1 MLGILV
7 QRSWVLELLPAF
19 ALLAFGTAF
28 EQFRNGLLELLQE
41 SGLLSSWLGL
51 LPLHWGERSHGRVGG
66 GVSGKVQWRHAVE
79 V

>member
-1 MLGILV
+1 
-7 QRSWVLELLPAF
+7 
-19 ALLAFGTAF
+19 
-28 EQFRNGLLELLQE
+28 
-41 SGLLSSWLGL
+41 L